1 MTQKRPPSQDDVVTA
16 VLSGAPTVRRL
27 VKRFT
32 EEIGDPLDD
41 EGIELP
47 EVDSGG
53 FVWFHELDLYEDVY
67 DLFLLEGKV
76 SARRLDALAANAAPT
91 QAELLIYARRTLAAY
106 FAEPVEGAAYVICAV
121 VSSNGRKAY
130 WAEVRDC
137 VQREGFGIVP
147 IGEDGQDG
155 LTLQGLAECPIVP
168 AGPPERRP
176 K

>member
-1 MTQKRPPSQDDVVTA
+1 MTQKRSPSQDDVVTA

-53 FVWFHELDLYEDVY
+53 FVWFHELDCYEDVY
-67 DLFLLEGKV
+67 QLSLLEGKV
-76 SARRLDALAANAAPT
+76 STRRMDALAANAAPT
-91 QAELLIYARRTLAAY
+91 PAELLIYARRTLAAY
-106 FAEPVEGAAYVICAV
+106 FAEPVEGAVYVICAV

-137 VQREGFGIVP
+137 VQREVFGIFH
-147 IGEDGQDG
+147 
-155 LTLQGLAECPIVP
+155 
-168 AGPPERRP
+168 R
-176 K
+176 